1 MSAEGHDGFLKM
13 RIGRCN
19 NVPHLIILY
28 LGITKLW
35 KVTFLLLKG
44 ELPHLLSISAQC
56 SGLQCW
62 IICCGQFCKVNCY
75 LSSLIC
81 VSHYSIIVI
90 TTFIMPSKLNVSS
103 IMEHELQRLL
113 WDCLFYRAFP
123 LTLSLV
129 SVSLCLSRSSSQ
141 GGSLQEQQAGRALS
155 HRGTT
160 QECIVCVR
168 KTGQLGQNSAPSSL
182 NRAYGCGNVSYLA
195 PRERTIKIKYNTSRE
210 RRYFMR

>member
-1 MSAEGHDGFLKM
+1 M
-13 RIGRCN
+13 
-19 NVPHLIILY
+19 
-28 LGITKLW
+28 
-35 KVTFLLLKG
+35 
-44 ELPHLLSISAQC
+44 
-56 SGLQCW
+56 
-62 IICCGQFCKVNCY
+62 
-75 LSSLIC
+75 
-81 VSHYSIIVI
+81 SHYSIIVI
-90 TTFIMPSKLNVSS
+90 TMFIMPSKLNVSS

-123 LTLSLV
+123 LTLSLL

-182 NRAYGCGNVSYLA
+182 NRAYGCRNASYLP
-195 PRERTIKIKYNTSRE
+195 PRERTIKIKYYTSLL
-210 RRYFMR
+210 RRYLMRYKSFCGVKQESHISTHK